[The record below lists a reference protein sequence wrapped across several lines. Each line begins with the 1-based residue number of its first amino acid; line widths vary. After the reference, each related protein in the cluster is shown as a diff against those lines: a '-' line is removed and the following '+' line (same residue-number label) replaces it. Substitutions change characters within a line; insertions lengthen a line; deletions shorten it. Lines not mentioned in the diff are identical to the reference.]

1 MMHDANHATGPV
13 EGDDLESLA
22 ARVDHAI
29 EALGGLDAS
38 ARERADEVRAA
49 IEAFHRVGLTTIVKR
64 LRDDPRG
71 KELLF
76 ELVDDPG
83 VRALLAMHGIIRSA
97 PTAEP
102 EPPLELVQIQLPGG
116 DGGWHPGPRADE
128 VAADRPFAFEAGGA
142 KIIVVQA
149 RGHFRAFRNACGH
162 IGLPLDRGVVDAD
175 EATITCPWH
184 AYRFDADSG
193 ACLSVP
199 DCQLEPFPTR
209 VVGGMV
215 EVKV

>member
-1 MMHDANHATGPV
+1 MMHDTNHTTPPPGA
-13 EGDDLESLA
+13 DDLEALA

-29 EALGGLDAS
+29 EALGGLDAA
-38 ARERADEVRAA
+38 AREKAEAVRGS
-49 IEAFHRVGLTTIVKR
+49 IEAFHRAGLTTIVKR
-64 LRDDPRG
+64 LKADPRG

-83 VRALLAMHGIIRSA
+83 VRALLAMHGLIRSA
-97 PTAEP
+97 PPSEP

-116 DGGWHPGPRADE
+116 DGGWHPGPRADA

-149 RGHFRAFRNACGH
+149 KGQLRAFRNACGH

-193 ACLSVP
+193 ACLSAP
-199 DCQLEPFPTR
+199 GCSLEPFPIR
-209 VVGGMV
+209 VVGGVV

>member
-1 MMHDANHATGPV
+1 MHDANHTTGPA
-13 EGDDLESLA
+13 EGEDLESLA

-29 EALGGLDAS
+29 EALGGLDAP
-38 ARERADEVRAA
+38 AREQAEEVRAA

-64 LRDDPRG
+64 LKDDPRG

-97 PTAEP
+97 PLPEP
-102 EPPLELVQIQLPGG
+102 EQPLELVQIQLPGG

-149 RGHFRAFRNACGH
+149 KGHLRAFRNACGH
-162 IGLPLDRGVVDAD
+162 IGLPLERGVVDAD

-193 ACLSVP
+193 ACLSAP
-199 DCQLEPFPTR
+199 DCQLEPFPIR
-209 VVGGMV
+209 VVGGVV

>member
-1 MMHDANHATGPV
+1 MMHDVNHTTGPA

-29 EALGGLDAS
+29 EALGGLDAA
-38 ARERADEVRAA
+38 AREQAEEVRAA

-64 LRDDPRG
+64 LKDDPRG

-97 PTAEP
+97 PPSEP
-102 EPPLELVQIQLPGG
+102 EQPLELVQIQLPGG

-149 RGHFRAFRNACGH
+149 KGQLRAFRNACGH
-162 IGLPLDRGVVDAD
+162 IGLPLERGVVDAD

-193 ACLSVP
+193 ACLSAP
-199 DCQLEPFPTR
+199 DCQLEPFPIR
-209 VVGGMV
+209 VVGGVV